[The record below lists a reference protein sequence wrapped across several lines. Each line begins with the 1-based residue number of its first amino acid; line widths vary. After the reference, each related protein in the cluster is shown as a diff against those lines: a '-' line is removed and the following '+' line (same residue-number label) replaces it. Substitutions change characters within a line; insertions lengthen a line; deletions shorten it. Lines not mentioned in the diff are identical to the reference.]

1 MSDHI
6 NLQSIAL
13 SIPDSWRSK
22 IVGKVAGTN
31 VKVVRMDGR
40 AYPNEEHPFNEALL
54 VVEGQMN
61 LQLGDR
67 VIPVKSGEVYI
78 VPAGIAHA
86 VAPGSHGTL
95 VIIDSDA

>member
-1 MSDHI
+1 
-6 NLQSIAL
+6 
-13 SIPDSWRSK
+13 
-22 IVGKVAGTN
+22 
-31 VKVVRMDGR
+31 MDGR
-40 AYPNEEHPFNEALL
+40 AYPNEEHSFNEALL

-61 LQLGDR
+61 LQLGDQ